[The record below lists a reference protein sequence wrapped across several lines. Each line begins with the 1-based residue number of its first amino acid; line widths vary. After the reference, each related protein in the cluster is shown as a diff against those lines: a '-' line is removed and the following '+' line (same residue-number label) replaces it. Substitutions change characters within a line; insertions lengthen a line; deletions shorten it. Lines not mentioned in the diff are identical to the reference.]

1 MFLPLTTNNGC
12 YPLSRGRLSS
22 KSRRAKSPF
31 RHSNTSI
38 NTSTKDAKDTNPRGY
53 MDPRAKSGI
62 MKAVM
67 PPEKKLVTSTYF
79 TPSPAVKR
87 LMAQNDGRSPP
98 TLKQSGWRGDL
109 SVTGG
114 GGSVEE
120 TMEHLQHS
128 LPDDSALSDIRAML
142 TTSQLAPS
150 SSLRNGSGNG
160 NADRGSRFKA
170 GPPTLSLPSTPSSS
184 TTKAQLQ
191 RSGEGSYA
199 HSASQKLLRPNV
211 FRQAASSSQPES
223 AGEDDQDYP
232 EWVRERLTPN
242 RISSQTMTLI
252 APGVSV
258 QSTAK
263 KLGASQLAL
272 SK

>member
-1 MFLPLTTNNGC
+1 
-12 YPLSRGRLSS
+12 
-22 KSRRAKSPF
+22 
-31 RHSNTSI
+31 
-38 NTSTKDAKDTNPRGY
+38 

-109 SVTGG
+109 SVGGG
-114 GGSVEE
+114 GGSVKE

-150 SSLRNGSGNG
+150 SSLRKGKGNG
-160 NADRGSRFKA
+160 HGHGDRGGSRFKV

-199 HSASQKLLRPNV
+199 HSASQKLLRPHV
-211 FRQAASSSQPES
+211 FSSAASSSQPEP
-223 AGEDDQDYP
+223 AEEDDQDYP

-263 KLGASQLAL
+263 KLGISQLAL